1 MKGIK
6 KEIFED
12 TLTCPECKGEFFGE
26 GGIVDGIQ
34 YCGKCFPIKKAA
46 SKKVCEGC
54 GKEFPQGQM
63 KKHDGLL
70 YCKACFDEISPSKSP
85 GKKKDRD
92 SASANMFPTSLAVT
106 IDAPALVE
114 AIGRTIARAVPNPFR
129 VEFAPLKLELAS
141 GGTIAMPVQVPV
153 PVNEPIMAQAPA
165 PNAPNESPARPPI
178 PIMTPVPD
186 KSLHAP
192 STRHVHGRP
201 YIESAILRIMG
212 AKRRKWRP
220 VELVAELQ
228 LLDQPVDVTGEDVA
242 RVLERLARPA
252 EGAAPEEQVVQL
264 STRYMRRDLFIVEDE
279 VDFIDLLI
287 LKVLAATGPG
297 GAPATAIHAA
307 AELCNL
313 VPAALPTVLNHLRA
327 LKAPGW
333 ELVEKAGTGMRD
345 HYKITTKGTGLLAD
359 AEDAALGGFTGEW
372 RERLVRMGVFTAQNA
387 LSDKGDLLV
396 ANIREVI
403 VQHATKADKALI
415 VAYMEKQLD
424 PALARAHSRK
434 VAALK
439 ILGF

>member
-1 MKGIK
+1 
-6 KEIFED
+6 
-12 TLTCPECKGEFFGE
+12 
-26 GGIVDGIQ
+26 
-34 YCGKCFPIKKAA
+34 
-46 SKKVCEGC
+46 
-54 GKEFPQGQM
+54 
-63 KKHDGLL
+63 
-70 YCKACFDEISPSKSP
+70 
-85 GKKKDRD
+85 
-92 SASANMFPTSLAVT
+92 
-106 IDAPALVE
+106 
-114 AIGRTIARAVPNPFR
+114 
-129 VEFAPLKLELAS
+129 
-141 GGTIAMPVQVPV
+141 
-153 PVNEPIMAQAPA
+153 
-165 PNAPNESPARPPI
+165 
-178 PIMTPVPD
+178 
-186 KSLHAP
+186 
-192 STRHVHGRP
+192 
-201 YIESAILRIMG
+201 
-212 AKRRKWRP
+212 
-220 VELVAELQ
+220 
-228 LLDQPVDVTGEDVA
+228 LLDQPVDVTEEDVA
-242 RVLERLARPA
+242 RALERLARPA
-252 EGAAPEEQVVQL
+252 EGTAPEEQVVQL

-415 VAYMEKQLD
+415 VAYKEKQLD